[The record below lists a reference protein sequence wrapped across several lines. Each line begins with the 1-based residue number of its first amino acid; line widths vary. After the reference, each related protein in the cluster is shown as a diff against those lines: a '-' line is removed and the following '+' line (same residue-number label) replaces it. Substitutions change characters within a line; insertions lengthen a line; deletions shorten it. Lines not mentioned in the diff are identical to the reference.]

1 MKHESLKGLGRNQSD
16 TTQLEDLQRVI
27 FGKKCLDILMV
38 SEKRIDKSFPRS
50 QSFKEAYATRFRIDY
65 TTYGGD
71 ILLLARDYILC
82 NLIKI
87 D

>member
-1 MKHESLKGLGRNQSD
+1 MKHESLQGLGRNQSD

-38 SEKRIDKSFPRS
+38 SEKRIDESFPRS
-50 QSFKEAYATRFRIDY
+50 QSFKEVYATRFRIDY
-65 TTYGGD
+65 TTHGGD
-71 ILLLARDYILC
+71 ILLLARDYMLC